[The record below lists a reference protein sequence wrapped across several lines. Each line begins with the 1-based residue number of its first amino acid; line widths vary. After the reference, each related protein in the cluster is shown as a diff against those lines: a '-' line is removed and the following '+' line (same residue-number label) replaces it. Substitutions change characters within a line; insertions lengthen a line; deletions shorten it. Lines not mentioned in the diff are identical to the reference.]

1 MQLANVSGAA
11 LYSRENVV
19 TPSDGLRF
27 GTNFGSSIFWF
38 GWFGTYQVYRRRD
51 RFPQGCWSRTRRQ
64 NTREQ
69 GTRKK
74 GGGVLRQR
82 NITMRGR
89 SMLGDRPS
97 VNTVHQVVDCSEQE
111 KGQIHLPPPSP
122 LPPCLTVGRIYVRK
136 HPSLDAFRAT
146 ICTYVL
152 GRRTSWNWGIILS
165 LVRLI

>member
-1 MQLANVSGAA
+1 MGPILVPAFFGLGGLEHTRYIEDAIASLKAA
-11 LYSRENVV
+11 GVVLVAKTRENRV
-19 TPSDGLRF
+19 
-27 GTNFGSSIFWF
+27 
-38 GWFGTYQVYRRRD
+38 
-51 RFPQGCWSRTRRQ
+51 QGKR
-64 NTREQ
+64 
-69 GTRKK
+69 

-152 GRRTSWNWGIILS
+152 GRRTSWNWRIILS